1 MSLKNLQSNIIPF
14 KQSDPQANTEPI
26 IDSDYWG
33 TSSYSLLDL
42 LQAVKENKN
51 EHSKD

>member
-1 MSLKNLQSNIIPF
+1 MSNIIPF
-14 KQSDPQANTEPI
+14 KKQESQANTEPI

-33 TSSYSLLDL
+33 TSSYSLLEL